1 MSTNDTTT
9 TDTTLSANST
19 PLLTVITD
27 QPDYSPGMVATFTA
41 SNAGVG
47 DTLEFTVAH
56 VEAGADGIIG
66 TADDVLAYDISGT
79 GTTSTVTD
87 GGAGDLDGIANGV
100 IVTNWAVNQDAF
112 GQTFLLTAFDET
124 TGTFATTTFTD
135 AKLSQANFTYTDQT
149 STVFDLTSPVQAP
162 NGEINF
168 NNGALGET
176 TPFGN
181 VSGSGNF
188 QPFVRIS
195 TNIGQ
200 EEGYNSTAQ
209 AAETIKFGGA
219 TVADDLVVNGVGTP
233 VITLASLGDIVVG
246 PTAHRYYEFTLD
258 ANQNNK
264 ALISLDEVQIYQ
276 SSLSTLGTTAALQYD
291 PDATLGG
298 TGTGFGANATL
309 VYNLDSSTG
318 LTGSSDKSVWID
330 ANSSGSG
337 RPDFALLVDQS
348 FFDPSKGAYIYFFSA
363 FGGHT
368 GTAADGSTDGTNN
381 SGFEEWSAYVG
392 PKVGTPSIGIAKTA
406 AVTNE
411 GDGHIHQAG
420 DIVHYTVTVTNTGGV
435 DLTGVAVTDQ
445 IEAEGL
451 VTLGVPG
458 TPGSGVTIVSSGGG
472 TPGDTTLS
480 VNEVWTYTFNHTVTS
495 GEFTGEQT
503 GGVGD
508 QDHLFSNVAS
518 VTTTQTPTPVTASA
532 SVAGGTASGRGGRHL
547 GHQGCDGRRRSR
559 CGSAR

>member
-149 STVFDLTSPVQAP
+149 STVFDITSPVQAP

-209 AAETIKFGGA
+209 ATETIKFGGA

-233 VITLASLGDIVVG
+233 IITLASLGDIVVG
-246 PTAHRYYEFTLD
+246 PTAQRYYEFTLD

-309 VYNLDSSTG
+309 VYNLDSLAAASLGAAISRSGSTPTHRAAAG
-318 LTGSSDKSVWID
+318 RILRCWSIRVSSTRPRAPTST
-330 ANSSGSG
+330 SSRRLAVIREPRRTAARMARTTPALRSG
-337 RPDFALLVDQS
+337 RPM
-348 FFDPSKGAYIYFFSA
+348 SA
-363 FGGHT
+363 PR
-368 GTAADGSTDGTNN
+368 
-381 SGFEEWSAYVG
+381 SAR
-392 PKVGTPSIGIAKTA
+392 P
-406 AVTNE
+406 
-411 GDGHIHQAG
+411 
-420 DIVHYTVTVTNTGGV
+420 
-435 DLTGVAVTDQ
+435 
-445 IEAEGL
+445 
-451 VTLGVPG
+451 
-458 TPGSGVTIVSSGGG
+458 
-472 TPGDTTLS
+472 
-480 VNEVWTYTFNHTVTS
+480 
-495 GEFTGEQT
+495 
-503 GGVGD
+503 
-508 QDHLFSNVAS
+508 
-518 VTTTQTPTPVTASA
+518 
-532 SVAGGTASGRGGRHL
+532 ASGSS
-547 GHQGCDGRRRSR
+547 RRRRLPTRMTMTATSTPR
-559 CGSAR
+559 AMWFTTRLR